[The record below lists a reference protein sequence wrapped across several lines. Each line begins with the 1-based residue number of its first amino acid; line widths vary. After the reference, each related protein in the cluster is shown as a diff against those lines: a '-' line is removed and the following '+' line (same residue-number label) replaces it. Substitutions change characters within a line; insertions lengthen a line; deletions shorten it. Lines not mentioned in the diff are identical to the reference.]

1 MTPLRATLVYG
12 AALALVGVIAVGQVG
27 SDTKARPESQTHSSE
42 RMKPYRLSLKQIL
55 AEHRDAP
62 YDPDHREFIEDVASA
77 LYERH
82 EQFSDWPQSVQFFYA
97 CYDINYQVGNGG
109 FAQAAYNVPELL
121 PVAKRAFEQ
130 FGRKKAA
137 DLCQRAITMLPA
149 ELQAHLAK
157 GLKDRPS
164 LDEVFKHFDESKM
177 AVLDKDLPEEFWADD
192 ALQQLVEQ
200 HRTDFESVDNLK

>member
-1 MTPLRATLVYG
+1 MIPLKITLSCLV
-12 AALALVGVIAVGQVG
+12 ALTIAGIVVFGETG
-27 SDTKARPESQTHSSE
+27 SSSEVSPNPQSHSSE
-42 RMKPYRLSLKQIL
+42 RMKSYRLSLKRIL
-55 AEHRDAP
+55 ATHRDAP
-62 YDPDHREFIEDVASA
+62 YDPEHREFIEAIASA

-82 EQFSDWPQSVQFFYA
+82 EQFSSWPESVQFFYA

-121 PVAKRAFEQ
+121 PVAKRAFDQ

-137 DLCQRAITMLPA
+137 ELCRRAITMLPV
-149 ELQAHLAK
+149 ELQTHLAK

-192 ALQQLVEQ
+192 ALQQLVE
-200 HRTDFESVDNLK
+200 RNRADFESIDQI

>member
-1 MTPLRATLVYG
+1 MTPRKIMLSCLGVLTLVC
-12 AALALVGVIAVGQVG
+12 ARAFGQDA
-27 SDTKARPESQTHSSE
+27 SNSAIQPPAKSQPSE
-42 RMKPYRLSLKQIL
+42 RMRSYRLSMKQIL
-55 AEHRDAP
+55 ADHRDGPYDPEHRD
-62 YDPDHREFIEDVASA
+62 FVEDVASA

-82 EQFSDWPQSVQFFYA
+82 EQFSGWPECVQFFYA

-121 PVAKRAFEQ
+121 PVAKRAFDQ

-137 DLCQRAITMLPA
+137 ALCQRAIAMLPTDV
-149 ELQAHLAK
+149 QAHLAK

-164 LDEVFKHFDESKM
+164 LEEVFKHFDESKM

-192 ALQQLVEQ
+192 ALQQLVE
-200 HRTDFESVDNLK
+200 RNRAAFESVDQLR